1 MYSTAGSRPNV
12 PSSSGKSLA
21 SKASRG
27 SLCPDVRRKTARL
40 SGDDGKE
47 SYGHASIWCPNI
59 PQFAQMCL
67 DPPFNSVLLAIRRW
81 RGAGDSDVGIS
92 GGGDVVMTGTVGAG
106 DGDGDSDGGAIG

>member
-27 SLCPDVRRKTARL
+27 SLCPIVRRKTARL

-67 DPPFNSVLLAIRRW
+67 DPPFIIMLLAMHRW
-81 RGAGDSDVGIS
+81 RGAGDNAVGIS
-92 GGGDVVMTGTVGAG
+92 GGGDVVIEIVGVG
-106 DGDGDSDGGAIG
+106 DGDGECRFERI